1 MFPVI
6 AATRCY
12 CSLIN
17 LPIKPVC
24 PPLHHFSA
32 FVEILS
38 MVVNSTHRTAVGMC
52 QLHFNSISG
61 PFVLVHNRAEFMPES
76 VTAFQT
82 LIADLFDHKQYR
94 VLADWLFL
102 IVAAGK
108 NKL

>member
-1 MFPVI
+1 MCNIF
-6 AATRCY
+6 
-12 CSLIN
+12 
-17 LPIKPVC
+17 IKPVR

-32 FVEILS
+32 LIEILS
-38 MVVNSTHRTAVGMC
+38 MVVNPAHRSAVGMC
-52 QLHFNSISG
+52 QLHFNSVSR

-94 VLADWLFL
+94 VLADWLLL
-102 IVAAGK
+102 IVAPGK